1 MSGAA
6 VRRMPKPDNRN
17 PGLADVG
24 QLMDW
29 LRQKT
34 RMTTGNAEAEELEQS
49 LAAYTRHAWPVVDP
63 ADYMHNWHID
73 CISEHLEAVTAGQ
86 IRRLLINMPPRHMKS
101 ILVSVM
107 WPTWCWAKRPE
118 LKWLFTAYAQSLST
132 KHSVDRRLILQSD
145 WFRRNWGDRFTLLGD
160 QNVKTEYQNTK
171 NGIMAAT
178 SIGGT
183 ITGKGGDVIVVDDP
197 HNPVEIN
204 SDTIRG
210 GVIEYFRKTLPSR
223 LDNKKTGA
231 MVVVMQ
237 RLHEGDLSGHIL
249 ETGGY
254 THLSLPA
261 ECEKRVVVHFPRS
274 GRDVIREQ
282 STLLWPE
289 REGPEELAALKRT
302 MGSYDYGAQ
311 YQQDPTPSE
320 GGMFQRKWWR
330 FWVPADGRE
339 YPPVEMRIGGKP
351 VYFIAEPLPPRLD
364 QQIQSWDCTFKDS
377 DGSDYVAGQVW
388 GRKQA
393 NKYLLDQV
401 KDRMDIIRTMEEIQR
416 FRAKYPKARLVLVED
431 KANGPAVIQML
442 RRKVSGMVAVNPE
455 GGKVARASAVT
466 PEIEA
471 GNVYLP
477 HPSLF
482 PWVTDFINTF
492 AGFPAVLHDDEVD
505 AATQALNRLMY
516 NTADTSEYE
525 EDYEPDYGSSF
536 GRTGY

>member
-1 MSGAA
+1 
-6 VRRMPKPDNRN
+6 MPKPDNN
-17 PGLADVG
+17 GIADVRL
-24 QLMDW
+24 LMDH
-29 LRQKT
+29 LRQKA
-34 RMTTGNAEAEELEQS
+34 RVTGNPEVEVLEQS
-49 LAAYTRHAWPVVDP
+49 LAAYTRRAWPVVDP

-73 CISEHLEAVTAGQ
+73 CIAEHLEAVTAGQ

-171 NGIMAAT
+171 NGIMAST

-183 ITGKGGDVIVVDDP
+183 ITGKGGDVIVVDDL
-197 HNPVEIN
+197 HNPEEVD

-210 GVIEYFRKTLPSR
+210 GVIEYFRRTLPSR

-231 MVVVMQ
+231 IVVVMQ
-237 RLHEGDLSGHIL
+237 RLHEADLSGHIL

-274 GRDVIREQ
+274 GREVIREQ
-282 STLLWPE
+282 GTLLWPE
-289 REGPEELAALKRT
+289 REGPVELAALKRA

-351 VYFIAEPLPPRLD
+351 VYFIAEPLPARMD

-401 KDRMDIIRTMEEIQR
+401 KDRMDIIRTMDEIQR